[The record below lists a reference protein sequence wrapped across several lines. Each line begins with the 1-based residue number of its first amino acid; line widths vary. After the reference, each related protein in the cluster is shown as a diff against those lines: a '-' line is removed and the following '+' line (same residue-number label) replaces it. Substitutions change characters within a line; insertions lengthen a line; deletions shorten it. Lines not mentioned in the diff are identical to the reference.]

1 MFDWGSMG
9 DASTGGSSDDAPA
22 WCVLEKALRNCK
34 SLTKLYKRRSR
45 VRVDTAR
52 GRQEHKQE

>member
-45 VRVDTAR
+45 VRV
-52 GRQEHKQE
+52 EHSKG

>member
-1 MFDWGSMG
+1 MG

-22 WCVLEKALRNCK
+22 WCVLQSVLRNCK

-45 VRVDTAR
+45 VRV
-52 GRQEHKQE
+52 EHSKG